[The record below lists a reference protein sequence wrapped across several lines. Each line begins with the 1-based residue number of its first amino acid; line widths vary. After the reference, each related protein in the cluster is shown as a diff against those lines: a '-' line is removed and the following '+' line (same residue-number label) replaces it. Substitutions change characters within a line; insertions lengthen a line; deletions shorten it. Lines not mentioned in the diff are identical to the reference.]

1 MDQRIWF
8 NEEIR
13 SQNFLVPG
21 LMAIIMTLI
30 GTLLTAM
37 VMAREWERGTMEALL
52 VTPVSRLEIVLGKL
66 VPYYV
71 LGMGGMALCITM
83 AVFLFHV
90 PFRGSLLLLL
100 GMGSVF
106 MFATLGLGL
115 FISSAVRN
123 QFLAGQM
130 ALLAAFLPAFFLSGF
145 IFELAS
151 TPVFIQVLSYIVP
164 ASYFVPSC
172 RACFWRATCTRCCFP
187 TSAVSVFWPWF
198 LWGWRSK
205 NPQKP
210 GVARRGIV
218 APRHRSDVQGISR
231 PAQGSQEPDRGDYA
245 ADHSGDSVRL
255 RRHLDLTHIR
265 FAYQDRDRSAESREL
280 LSRIRLSPY
289 FDLVGEVSGEQRI
302 RDLIDSRSVEFV
314 VRIDEDF
321 SRTLQAGQPAQMQVL
336 LDGRNSNTAGIVA
349 NYLSNIVT
357 AYNGARIEQAGQAPH
372 SVLVSRV
379 YYNANLL
386 SRWFSCPASW
396 ASSPWW

>member
-1 MDQRIWF
+1 MQSTLNPRRLRALLVKESLQVVRDPSSILLAFFLPIFMLLLFGYGISLDPKQLPVAFVMEKPDPMGTDFLARFIISDYFKPIPLTSWAEAEQLLYDHQVDAVIRLQADFSRRLTSGGTAPVQLVVNGVDSNRASQIMGYVSAAWQLWLASVTAQLPKSENIPQVGLVQMDQRIWF

-164 ASYFVPSC
+164 ASYFVPIVQSL
-172 RACFWRATCTRCCFP
+172 
-187 TSAVSVFWPWF
+187 F
-198 LWGWRSK
+198 L
-205 NPQKP
+205 
-210 GVARRGIV
+210 
-218 APRHRSDVQGISR
+218 
-231 PAQGSQEPDRGDYA
+231 
-245 ADHSGDSVRL
+245 
-255 RRHLDLTHIR
+255 
-265 FAYQDRDRSAESREL
+265 
-280 LSRIRLSPY
+280 
-289 FDLVGEVSGEQRI
+289 
-302 RDLIDSRSVEFV
+302 
-314 VRIDEDF
+314 
-321 SRTLQAGQPAQMQVL
+321 AGNV
-336 LDGRNSNTAGIVA
+336 
-349 NYLSNIVT
+349 
-357 AYNGARIEQAGQAPH
+357 H
-372 SVLVSRV
+372 SVLFP
-379 YYNANLL
+379 NLCGL
-386 SRWFSCPASW
+386 SILALVFMGLAFKKTRKSLE
-396 ASSPWW
+396 